1 MQLLNK
7 SQLAEQLGRCPTYV
21 SGMVRCGY
29 RMKFGSKTTLKHAL
43 AWLADQSEL
52 SDGGFRLA
60 QAYPSMAIPK
70 SQRLVGLNVK
80 STHPRSNRGHRLL
93 AACK

>member
-43 AWLADQSEL
+43 SWLAEPCKESSL
-52 SDGGFRLA
+52 NPRTNP
-60 QAYPSMAIPK
+60 PSLKPN
-70 SQRLVGLNVK
+70 Q
-80 STHPRSNRGHRLL
+80 
-93 AACK
+93 